1 MFPAQSPV
9 IDVRQIP
16 PPQRHTTIV
25 GKCDELLPGEALQ
38 IVNDDDPRPLHYQ
51 FDSRSPGQF
60 KWAYLQAGPDEWR
73 VQISKQEKPADA
85 QESSCCSGGA
95 CGG

>member
-16 PPQRHTTIV
+16 PPQRHTTIF
-25 GKCDELLPGEALQ
+25 GKFDELLPGEALQ
-38 IVNDDDPRPLHYQ
+38 IVSDHDPRPLHYQ

>member
-1 MFPAQSPV
+1 MLPTQSLV

-16 PPQRHTTIV
+16 PPQRHTTIF
-25 GKCDELLPGEALQ
+25 GRFDELLPGE
-38 IVNDDDPRPLHYQ
+38 VSDHDPRPLHHQ

-60 KWAYLQAGPDEWR
+60 QWAYLQSGPDQWR
-73 VQISKQEKPADA
+73 VLVSKLEVLEDA
-85 QESSCCSGGA
+85 EEHHCCSGGA